1 MKDAPPIHEWTGPT
15 GVKFREIKQPSGVYY
30 RDTTPSEVVHH
41 LEVARE
47 GDFRIRLWLGDTKT
61 GRDWLEEWDVV
72 GTVGCSMGPI
82 KVPLLLRSSRSTG
95 GGAISTDNIVRLFV
109 NGREVY
115 RHPKYK
121 LPSFALVFEDKHKDV
136 PWALFV
142 NGQKEPHARFKTQA
156 KAQRWA
162 AFMRGERLSK

>member
-15 GVKFREIKQPSGVYY
+15 GVKFRDVLSPGGTYY
-30 RDTTPSEVVHH
+30 RDTTPKAVVHH
-41 LEVARE
+41 LELARQN
-47 GDFRIRLWLGDTKT
+47 GYQIRLWLGDAKT

-72 GTVGCSMGPI
+72 GKVGRSMGPI
-82 KVPLLLRSSRSTG
+82 KSPLLLRTSRSIG
-95 GGAISTDNIVRLFV
+95 GGIISTDCIVRLFV

-136 PWALFV
+136 PWAVFV